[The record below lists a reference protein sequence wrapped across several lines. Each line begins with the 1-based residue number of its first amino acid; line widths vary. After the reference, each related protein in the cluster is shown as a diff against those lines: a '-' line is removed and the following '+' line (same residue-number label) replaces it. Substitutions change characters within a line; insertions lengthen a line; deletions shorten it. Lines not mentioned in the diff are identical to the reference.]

1 MSIPVETLLPTVE
14 RECCERFERAW
25 RAGQPVPVE
34 ECLPPAGHP
43 YYLATLEELVV
54 IDMDFRARSGDP
66 FRLEDYLDR
75 FPWLGEPDGLGGLV
89 REEARARRRG
99 GESPVAEEYHSR
111 FPELTLQAS
120 LVGPDGP
127 MPHRDSVLPTVPGY
141 ELQGELGRGAM
152 GVVYKARQTNLNRT
166 VALKL
171 IQGNAAQA

>member
-1 MSIPVETLLPTVE
+1 
-14 RECCERFERAW
+14 
-25 RAGQPVPVE
+25 
-34 ECLPPAGHP
+34 
-43 YYLATLEELVV
+43 
-54 IDMDFRARSGDP
+54 
-66 FRLEDYLDR
+66 
-75 FPWLGEPDGLGGLV
+75 FPWLGEPDVLRRLV

-171 IQGNAAQA
+171 IQGNAAQAQALLARFKTEAEAVARLAHPNIVQVFEVGERAGQNGDPPAPFLVLEYVEGGS